1 MYQTSADTENPK
13 MSVFENFTKIF
24 KEINENKMNIYTI
37 GPENG
42 SNA

>member
-1 MYQTSADTENPK
+1 MYQTSADSENPK
-13 MSVFENFTKIF
+13 IFVFENFTKIF
-24 KEINENKMNIYTI
+24 KELSGNKMNIYTI